1 MHLIC
6 ICVQKISR
14 RKNPLFIFS
23 RSNISSGQILSCEYT
38 VHPRWLAD
46 NNDGTEHLW
55 PENLPKQSSQDEM
68 ELVQDEVVIEEPAP
82 IDFDWVE
89 ERETEEASNCGD
101 IIFEQDI
108 PASLEEEV
116 VIGAEETA
124 FDNNEN
130 SDCASQSSQG
140 SEHDGDSTKYS
151 NQLPDAYVPETSNS
165 KNQSKRDSP
174 KSDKIKKP
182 TVKFKQTLMVSK
194 NLLILNQ
201 RNFAIDPNAG
211 TSLLRSE
218 IREKTNDKHVPPV
231 KIRRSESKFSVK
243 VVSLDSQIVKSLKK
257 SKSPKKHKH
266 RTHASREAK
275 GKSGGKYSESA
286 SGKAKKFVDIH
297 GENITIN
304 HEADDCT
311 QNVDD
316 GGTTH
321 IDSQH
326 KNNSDQ
332 VRKTVQHKFNGNLFD
347 Y

>member
-1 MHLIC
+1 MNLHDFFF
-6 ICVQKISR
+6 
-14 RKNPLFIFS
+14 NF

-116 VIGAEETA
+116 VIGAEDTG
-124 FDNNEN
+124 FDDQDN
-130 SDCASQSSQG
+130 SDCGSQSSQG
-140 SEHDGDSTKYS
+140 SEHDRNAKYS
-151 NQLPDAYVPETSNS
+151 KKLPDAYVPESSNS
-165 KNQSKRDSP
+165 KNVSKGDLP
-174 KSDKIKKP
+174 KSDKIDKP

-201 RNFAIDPNAG
+201 RNFAIDPKAG
-211 TSLLRSE
+211 TSLLKSE
-218 IREKTNDKHVPPV
+218 IREKSNDKHVPPV
-231 KIRRSESKFSVK
+231 KIRRSDSKFSVK
-243 VVSLDSQIVKSLKK
+243 VKVDSHVAKSLKK
-257 SKSPKKHKH
+257 SRNSKKHKH
-266 RTHASREAK
+266 RTHTCKETK
-275 GKSGGKYSESA
+275 GKSGSKYLESVT
-286 SGKAKKFVDIH
+286 GKAKKYVDIH

-304 HEADDCT
+304 HETDECKQDDYDEVAQIDT
-311 QNVDD
+311 KQNNR
-316 GGTTH
+316 
-321 IDSQH
+321 S
-326 KNNSDQ
+326 NQ
-332 VRKTVQHKFNGNLFD
+332 VTVWQYFMVNMNKISVSTI
-347 Y
+347 